1 MTHPQFTRA
10 HIEGQDFT
18 LYYDYDQL
26 RHGKL
31 AQLTD
36 DGKIEWFRLRM
47 NFVFLE
53 PLSRLYEGKTP
64 AYRALNSTK
73 QDDLPARSFVIG
85 SFSILLNG
93 IKALGSFMTP
103 PSKERDKN
111 RRSFFA
117 FISTYMKSWDTQVQN
132 SLYPRQDDLKA
143 ILWDHFRNGI
153 AHAFCIERGGID
165 NEAETAPGGWRV
177 VTDTHLSGSTTK
189 RLQIDPN
196 TFFRDFRA
204 GVDRFLEAARTDSAS
219 RATFLR
225 RFRETYP
232 T

>member
-1 MTHPQFTRA
+1 MAHPQFTRA
-10 HIEGQDFT
+10 PIEGQDFT

-53 PLSRLYEGKTP
+53 PLSRLYQGKTP

-73 QDDLPARSFVIG
+73 QNDLPARSFVIP
-85 SFSILLNG
+85 SFSVLLNG
-93 IKALGSFMTP
+93 IEALGSFIT
-103 PSKERDKN
+103 SSSDN
-111 RRSFFA
+111 RVRFFA
-117 FISTYMKSWDTQVQN
+117 FVKAYMKPWDTKVRNSPYHPQN
-132 SLYPRQDDLKA
+132 DLKT

-153 AHAFCIERGGID
+153 AHGFCIEGGGID
-165 NEAETAPGGWRV
+165 NEADMVPGGWRV
-177 VTDTHLSGSTTK
+177 VSDTQSSGSTTK
-189 RLQIDPN
+189 RLLIGPN
-196 TFFRDFRA
+196 VFFRDFRV
-204 GVDRFLEAARTDSAS
+204 GVDGFFEAARTDSAS